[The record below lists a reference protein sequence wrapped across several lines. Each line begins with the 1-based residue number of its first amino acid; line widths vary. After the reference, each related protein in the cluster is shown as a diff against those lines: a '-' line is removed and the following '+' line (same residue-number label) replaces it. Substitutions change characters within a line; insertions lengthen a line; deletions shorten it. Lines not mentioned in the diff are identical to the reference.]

1 MLKKNTFGVKI
12 PIFSQKYQKK
22 IKITSYISYFT
33 EINHFAVTLFS
44 LCFRSWFYFFKCFI
58 SHVSIL
64 VAPLLVNN
72 ATNTNSVSTFS
83 SFYIFIII
91 HLMIIIVIINRTIII
106 IDLII
111 NDVISC
117 LSWSQGDSRAISIS
131 FFLVLQKSM
140 QNMSWKPYL

>member
-1 MLKKNTFGVKI
+1 MWRQTSEIFPNNIKN
-12 PIFSQKYQKK
+12 K

-33 EINHFAVTLFS
+33 EINHFAVTPFS

-64 VAPLLVNN
+64 VAPLLLNN
-72 ATNTNSVSTFS
+72 ATKTNSFSTFS
-83 SFYIFIII
+83 SLYIFIIT

-117 LSWSQGDSRAISIS
+117 LSWSQGDSKVISIS
-131 FFLVLQKSM
+131 FFLVLRKSM
-140 QNMSWKPYL
+140 QNMSWKPSL